1 MNPWVGVL
9 LVGVVVIVGALLL
22 IMTTSRSDSSASAE
36 RAELAAL
43 RALVAELKDMAYD
56 HRELDS
62 SLAVLF
68 TDRIRSYERQQREL
82 P

>member
-1 MNPWVGVL
+1 MNPVAGVL
-9 LVGVVVIVGALLL
+9 LVGVIVLVGALLL
-22 IMTTSRSDSSASAE
+22 VMMNSRSDSTVAAE

-43 RALVAELKDMAYD
+43 RELVAELKDMAYD

-68 TDRIRSYERQQREL
+68 TDRIRSYERQRREL